1 MLRSSPFFFKKDSG
15 PAGRVVPSN
24 QVKNEFTNVETYNT
38 RQESLKRDTAALEF
52 SRKLL
57 WFIPHTFALT
67 ECALSLPNVEPRVF
81 WSAETAVMPYYQHW
95 ERGNAHKCFKIF
107 DEHTFRYYRREI

>member
-38 RQESLKRDTAALEF
+38 GQESLKRDTAALEF

-57 WFIPHTFALT
+57 
-67 ECALSLPNVEPRVF
+67 
-81 WSAETAVMPYYQHW
+81 
-95 ERGNAHKCFKIF
+95 
-107 DEHTFRYYRREI
+107 

>member
-24 QVKNEFTNVETYNT
+24 QVKNEFANVETYNT
-38 RQESLKRDTAALEF
+38 RQESLKRDTAAFEF

-57 WFIPHTFALT
+57 
-67 ECALSLPNVEPRVF
+67 
-81 WSAETAVMPYYQHW
+81 
-95 ERGNAHKCFKIF
+95 
-107 DEHTFRYYRREI
+107 

>member
-24 QVKNEFTNVETYNT
+24 QVKNEFANVETYNT

-52 SRKLL
+52 SRKFL

-67 ECALSLPNVEPRVF
+67 VMCPLPHQCWATRILKR
-81 WSAETAVMPYYQHW
+81 WDRCYA
-95 ERGNAHKCFKIF
+95 
-107 DEHTFRYYRREI
+107 